1 MHKELIDYIKNTE
14 DDIYNFNLG
23 VWYEK
28 QSHKSPATSFYLRCA
43 EITQDKNLEY
53 ECLLRLY
60 LCYKGS
66 DRDYTCEVFLKYA
79 LEIDPKKPEAYFF
92 LSQYYEFKKNW
103 FDSYFYAHLGLMV
116 SDKTPSNFKTVIDY
130 ESEYMLIFYKAVS
143 AWWIGKNEES
153 RMLFHKLKDEYKLNK
168 FYFMLVEKN
177 ILNIGVGNYYTSS
190 IRYNKKYYDLKFK
203 FEDSE
208 KIDKNFSQVLQD
220 LFVLTALNGKKNGT
234 YLEIGSGH
242 SFLNS
247 NTALLEQ
254 LGWTGIGVE
263 RNPELAEMHRNERKN
278 KILCENSLEI
288 NYEEV
293 LKSNFK
299 ENIIDYL
306 QLDVEPSINT
316 FMSMCLIPFNDYKF
330 RVITYEH
337 DHYVDMKKIFRE
349 KSRNYLRGMGYT
361 LVFNDIAAVQ
371 GSSFEDWWVHKDL
384 IDDSIFKNL
393 ISCKKEDINLA
404 KDIMLKKKNN

>member
-404 KDIMLKKKNN
+404 KDIMLKKK

>member
-153 RMLFHKLKDEYKLNK
+153 RMLFNKLKDEYKLNK

-190 IRYNKKYYDLKFK
+190 IRYNKKYDDLKFK

-404 KDIMLKKKNN
+404 KDIMLKKK

>member
-220 LFVLTALNGKKNGT
+220 LFVLTDLNGKKNGT

>member
-153 RMLFHKLKDEYKLNK
+153 RMLFNKLKDEYKLNK

-190 IRYNKKYYDLKFK
+190 IRYNKKYDDLKVK

-404 KDIMLKKKNN
+404 KDIMLKKK

>member
-28 QSHKSPATSFYLRCA
+28 QIHKSPATSFYLRCA

-153 RMLFHKLKDEYKLNK
+153 RMLFHKL
-168 FYFMLVEKN
+168 
-177 ILNIGVGNYYTSS
+177 
-190 IRYNKKYYDLKFK
+190 
-203 FEDSE
+203 
-208 KIDKNFSQVLQD
+208 QD
-220 LFVLTALNGKKNGT
+220 LFV
-234 YLEIGSGH
+234 
-242 SFLNS
+242 
-247 NTALLEQ
+247 
-254 LGWTGIGVE
+254 
-263 RNPELAEMHRNERKN
+263 
-278 KILCENSLEI
+278 
-288 NYEEV
+288 
-293 LKSNFK
+293 
-299 ENIIDYL
+299 
-306 QLDVEPSINT
+306 
-316 FMSMCLIPFNDYKF
+316 
-330 RVITYEH
+330 
-337 DHYVDMKKIFRE
+337 
-349 KSRNYLRGMGYT
+349 
-361 LVFNDIAAVQ
+361 
-371 GSSFEDWWVHKDL
+371 
-384 IDDSIFKNL
+384 
-393 ISCKKEDINLA
+393 
-404 KDIMLKKKNN
+404 

>member
-1 MHKELIDYIKNTE
+1 M
-14 DDIYNFNLG
+14 
-23 VWYEK
+23 
-28 QSHKSPATSFYLRCA
+28 
-43 EITQDKNLEY
+43 
-53 ECLLRLY
+53 
-60 LCYKGS
+60 
-66 DRDYTCEVFLKYA
+66 
-79 LEIDPKKPEAYFF
+79 
-92 LSQYYEFKKNW
+92 
-103 FDSYFYAHLGLMV
+103 
-116 SDKTPSNFKTVIDY
+116 
-130 ESEYMLIFYKAVS
+130 
-143 AWWIGKNEES
+143 
-153 RMLFHKLKDEYKLNK
+153 
-168 FYFMLVEKN
+168 
-177 ILNIGVGNYYTSS
+177 
-190 IRYNKKYYDLKFK
+190 
-203 FEDSE
+203 
-208 KIDKNFSQVLQD
+208 
-220 LFVLTALNGKKNGT
+220 NGKKNGT

-404 KDIMLKKKNN
+404 KDIMLKKK

>member
-28 QSHKSPATSFYLRCA
+28 QIHKSPATSFYLRCA

-263 RNPELAEMHRNERKN
+263 RNPELAEIHRNERKN

-404 KDIMLKKKNN
+404 KDIMLKKK